1 MDFCALVRETSD
13 TRHLESLGVE
23 VRRGDLTDFASLAEA
38 LDGCGGV
45 IHLAAAADVSD
56 PKLNHLTNVEGVANL
71 IMACE
76 AAIATRVVFVSSNCA
91 IRKYRDAYGM
101 TKREGEKLFE
111 ASSLEVT
118 VLRPTMIYGS
128 GSKEFA
134 TFVNAVRRL
143 PLVPLI
149 GPGIYHIQPSFVGDA
164 VPAILAAF
172 ERPAAVSKFYDI
184 AGPESVTLNDFTQKV
199 ADALGRRARVLHL
212 PSSICLLAA
221 RGMGAVLKHPPITVD
236 QVMAF
241 LQDTEADIAPARN
254 ELGFLPRGL
263 EEGLRLALE
272 VGGG

>member
-1 MDFCALVRETSD
+1 MDFRALVRETSD

-23 VRRGDLTDFASLAEA
+23 ILRGDLADFGSLAKA
-38 LDGCGGV
+38 LGGCGGV

-56 PKLNHLTNVEGVANL
+56 RKLNHLANVKGVANL

-76 AAIATRVVFVSSNCA
+76 AAKASRVVFVSSNCA

-118 VLRPTMIYGS
+118 ILRPTMIYGP

-134 TFVNAVRRL
+134 TFANAVRRF
-143 PLVPLI
+143 PVVPLI
-149 GPGIYHIQPSFVGDA
+149 GPGTYHIQPSFVGDA
-164 VPAILAAF
+164 IPAILAAF
-172 ERPAAVSKFYDI
+172 ERPAAVGKTYDI
-184 AGPESVTLNDFTQKV
+184 AGPESVTFNDFTQKV